1 MISAQVFTVTRRG
14 ITVRVTVL
22 PTPRDVTRAFLEGSG
37 ARRMACGKVVHGFT
51 SVRSGSAVA
60 RVTLNLSQWT
70 PGLVAHELTH
80 VASAYGLRDGDDDEP
95 MAYFVHDM
103 TDSICAR
110 MRKLEAACA

>member
-1 MISAQVFTVTRRG
+1 MGRPRVFTVTRRG

-37 ARRMACGKVVHGFT
+37 VRRMACGKVVHGFS

-60 RVTLNLSQWT
+60 RVTLNLSHWT
-70 PGLVAHELTH
+70 PGLVAHEITH